1 MRLRDRAAGLVRRG
15 VACLAVVGTA
25 GAAGAAGMAACTST
39 GPAAGPASSATTAP
53 AAPSVSSSDNR
64 YRQVNLAA
72 NAEAYQARCTIPEM
86 VNAWGIAIRPKGAG
100 GHFWVTAGAA
110 SYEFVG
116 DVTASSEATL
126 RELHQDQLKTVTIPG
141 ADTKTDTTSIG
152 KATGVVFNGADI
164 NSDKFVVTNQPAQV
178 DGRSVALGGS
188 ARFIFATDSG
198 RITAWGE
205 RGPDGT
211 RVRVDGPRQEVFNGE
226 PQGMKFF
233 GLAIK
238 QGSFDTLWAA
248 DFGAQPQIRQFDK
261 SWNLVPTQG
270 FANPFATGAPI
281 DPVDPAKGKLA
292 KPGDPVPFNITTV
305 DDRVFV
311 AYAISQAPAEPVAGG
326 PAFDAGE
333 EDSLNKEQ
341 EKAAGGR
348 PDKGKL
354 AEFTSAGA
362 LVRVFEDDGRLNA
375 PWGVT
380 VAPASFG
387 PFGGMVL
394 VSNFGGAGRIAVF
407 DGATG
412 KFVDYLRDEAGAP
425 IGIDGIWNIL
435 FGNGESLGDADTLYF
450 AAGPVEEAEALFGA
464 LRVARP
470 A

>member
-1 MRLRDRAAGLVRRG
+1 
-15 VACLAVVGTA
+15 
-25 GAAGAAGMAACTST
+25 MA
-39 GPAAGPASSATTAP
+39 
-53 AAPSVSSSDNR
+53 
-64 YRQVNLAA
+64 
-72 NAEAYQARCTIPEM
+72 
-86 VNAWGIAIRPKGAG
+86 NAWGIAIRPKGAG
-100 GHFWVTAGAA
+100 GHFWVTARDA

-116 DVTASSEATL
+116 DVSASDDPKL
-126 RELHQDQLKTVTIPG
+126 RELHQDSLKAVTIPG
-141 ADTKTDTTSIG
+141 TDTSTEDTSIG

-164 NSDKFVVTNQPAQV
+164 NSDKFVVTNQPAQA
-178 DGRSVALGGS
+178 DGGLVILGGS

-198 RITAWGE
+198 RIAAWGE
-205 RGPDGT
+205 RGPDGKV
-211 RVRVDGPRQEVFNGE
+211 VRVNGPSQEVFNGE
-226 PQGMKFF
+226 TQGMQFF

-261 SWNLVPTQG
+261 NWKLVPTQG
-270 FANPFATGAPI
+270 FVNPFATG
-281 DPVDPAKGKLA
+281 DPVDPTDPAKGKKA
-292 KPGDPVPFNITTV
+292 KPGDPVPFNITTIG

-311 AYAISQAPAEPVAGG
+311 AYAISQAPDNPEPGG

-348 PDKGKL
+348 PNKGKL
-354 AEFTSAGA
+354 AEFNSAGA

-387 PFGGMVL
+387 PMGGKVL
-394 VSNFGGAGRIAVF
+394 VSNFGGAGRIAAF
-407 DGATG
+407 DDTTG
-412 KFVDYLRDEAGAP
+412 KFVDYMRDEQGAP

-450 AAGPVEEAEALFGA
+450 AAGPAEEKEALFGA
-464 LRVARP
+464 LRVAR
-470 A
+470 